1 MSGRYDNPRT
11 LVATATYNERENIPI
26 LLERIHG
33 LEGDLEALV
42 VDDNSPDGTGRFLE
56 ELSAADGRLHVV
68 HRPAKMG
75 LGSAHQLAFLYAIH
89 HGFDRLVTM
98 DADMSHSPDNIPQLL
113 KALEDADVVI
123 GSRYT
128 EGGTTDYSGYRKLLS
143 VCANTLARLL
153 LRLPFREYT
162 TSFRAFDV
170 KVLSKK
176 RCTKLRSRGYSF
188 FMETVFRLHSAGARM
203 TEVPIQFR
211 DRHAGVSKIPHFEV
225 FSGITKLFRLAA
237 SSITGRNKFKP
248 AAEIDD
254 ECCYCGSRFM
264 IEIYPASGSEPEG
277 RGGAEAYRCTNM
289 DHKNTPQ
296 IIQCLQCGLMQVP
309 GKSQPEG
316 IEVLYSDVEDP
327 TYMDN
332 RAARELNFE
341 KTFERIESF
350 LPETGSMLEIG
361 AFCGLFLAQAEKR
374 GWRCQGVEPSRWA
387 ARIAR
392 EEAGVEVLTGT
403 LGDNRESLK
412 DDYDLAVA
420 WDVLEHVPD
429 PYGLLTE
436 IHRHLRPGGILCLS
450 TLDRHNWLPRLT
462 GRHWPWIMDMHLQ
475 YFSRDFLEGMLARAG
490 YEVVHVAD
498 YTHYATLP
506 YLWRKVAAQL
516 PGLLAPALALFA
528 KALPAAIILP
538 VSFGDV
544 KLFIARKHHDAD
556 AAPER
561 TPDGL
566 GFSHQSK
573 KNDFMPS

>member
-11 LVATATYNERENIPI
+11 LVATATYNERENIPV

-33 LEGDLEALV
+33 LGEDLEVLV
-42 VDDNSPDGTGRFLE
+42 VDDDSPDGTGRLLD
-56 ELSAADGRLHVV
+56 ELTAADGRLHVV
-68 HRPAKMG
+68 HRPAKLG
-75 LGSAHQLAFLYAIH
+75 LGSAHQLAFLYAIR

-98 DADMSHSPDNIPQLL
+98 DADMSHTPDNIPQLL
-113 KALEDADVVI
+113 AALEGADMVI
-123 GSRYT
+123 GSRYIK
-128 EGGTTDYSGYRKLLS
+128 GGTCDYRGYRMFLS

-153 LRLPFREYT
+153 LRLPFHEFT

-170 KVLSKK
+170 KTLNEL

-188 FMETVFRLHSAGARM
+188 FMETVFRLHSAGARIS
-203 TEVPIQFR
+203 EVPIQFQ
-211 DRHAGVSKIPHFEV
+211 DRHTGVSKIPRFEIL
-225 FSGITKLFRLAA
+225 SGIAKLFRLTA

-248 AAEIDD
+248 ATVIDD

-264 IEIYPASGSEPEG
+264 VEIYPASGSEAEG
-277 RGGAEAYRCTNM
+277 RESAEAYRCSSM

-296 IIQCLQCGLMQVP
+296 VVQCLQCGLMQVP
-309 GKSQPEG
+309 GKSQPE
-316 IEVLYSDVEDP
+316 ELEALYSDVEDP
-327 TYMDN
+327 TYIDN

-341 KTFERIESF
+341 KTYERIEPF
-350 LPETGSMLEIG
+350 LPETGAMLEIG

-374 GWRCQGVEPSRWA
+374 GWRCEGVEPSRWA
-387 ARIAR
+387 SRIAR
-392 EEAGVEVLTGT
+392 EEVGVEVFTGT
-403 LGDNRESLK
+403 LDDNRESLR
-412 DDYDLAVA
+412 DDYDLAIA

-429 PYGLLTE
+429 PYGLLTG
-436 IHRHLRPGGILCLS
+436 IHRCLRPGGILCLS

-475 YFSRDFLEGMLARAG
+475 YFSRDFFEGMLARAG
-490 YEVVHVAD
+490 YEVVHVTG

-506 YLWRKVAAQL
+506 YLWRKAAAQL
-516 PGLLAPALALFA
+516 PGGFAALLTPLARIMPSAL
-528 KALPAAIILP
+528 IVP

-556 AAPER
+556 AAPEQ

-566 GFSHQSK
+566 GFSHQS
-573 KNDFMPS
+573 D